1 MDNLITVEGHP
12 NLFRDKNTGAIINC
26 DNVSYK
32 QYLNS
37 ISNRMNT
44 KKEIESL
51 RGEIDEIKSVLKELL
66 NETRRN
72 WIKWL

>member
-26 DNVSYK
+26 DSTAYN

-37 ISNRMNT
+37 LS
-44 KKEIESL
+44 KQ
-51 RGEIDEIKSVLKELL
+51 
-66 NETRRN
+66 
-72 WIKWL
+72 